1 MAWNGV
7 LEEAGAASPLVS
19 PGISG
24 GDMDEESGLI
34 ARPKRLSRGVILAY
48 RSVVEQVLPTFA
60 VALQLDKSTDLSSVD
75 AERGAQKL
83 KDLWLKAMKEK
94 LGVDLGVLSMSEAT
108 LPLNEEEKEGGAR
121 EDLNLQRD
129 GRVLNADWGKE
140 GDDEEEKAEIMGEEE
155 RRVEGL
161 KAQASRNFRWQSPPR
176 RPFGAPNDG
185 LRGNYGEGVRL
196 PGRIRRADRQGGPS
210 PWGRPLN
217 FMPPPQVPLTSG
229 AWG

>member
-1 MAWNGV
+1 MAFNGV
-7 LEEAGAASPLVS
+7 LEEVGTASPLVS

-60 VALQLDKSTDLSSVD
+60 VALQLDKSTGLSSGD
-75 AERGAQKL
+75 AEHGAQKL

-108 LPLNEEEKEGGAR
+108 LPLNEEEGQGGAR
-121 EDLNLQRD
+121 EDVNLPRD
-129 GRVLNADWGKE
+129 GRVLDADREKE

-161 KAQASRNFRWQSPPR
+161 KVAQASRTFRWLSPPR
-176 RPFGAPNDG
+176 RPFRAPNDG
-185 LRGNYGEGVRL
+185 LRGNSGEGVRL
-196 PGRIRRADRQGGPS
+196 PGRIRQADRQGGPS

-217 FMPPPQVPLTSG
+217 FMPPPPG
-229 AWG
+229 ASHIWS